1 MTNEQP
7 VVLLE
12 HAQKSFGGTPV
23 LKDISLKVQ
32 PGEVVAVI
40 GPSGGGKST
49 LLRCMTLLETLDA
62 GRLAYGDL
70 VVAESDGAGAACSRK
85 RRPAS
90 AWCSRTSTCS
100 RTTRC

>member
-32 PGEVVAVI
+32 PGEVGAVI
-40 GPSGGGKST
+40 GRTRSWSSWARRARVSR
-49 LLRCMTLLETLDA
+49 RCC
-62 GRLAYGDL
+62 
-70 VVAESDGAGAACSRK
+70 AA
-85 RRPAS
+85 
-90 AWCSRTSTCS
+90 
-100 RTTRC
+100 

>member
-32 PGEVVAVI
+32 RARWW
-40 GPSGGGKST
+40 PSSGRRAAASR
-49 LLRCMTLLETLDA
+49 RCC
-62 GRLAYGDL
+62 
-70 VVAESDGAGAACSRK
+70 AA
-85 RRPAS
+85 
-90 AWCSRTSTCS
+90 
-100 RTTRC
+100 